1 MRLLVHCRSFSPWQ
15 PLAFLIFLRLLQNFY
30 VVPPTKYVSLFF
42 FFFTRSS
49 SFLVEL
55 RRPVALLSL
64 FLCLSLFSRFV
75 DMTIN
80 LHLIL

>member
-1 MRLLVHCRSFSPWQ
+1 MRVLVHCRSFSPWR

-30 VVPPTKYVSLFF
+30 VVPPTKNVSLFVF
-42 FFFTRSS
+42 FLTRLAL
-49 SFLVEL
+49 FLVEL

-64 FLCLSLFSRFV
+64 FLCFSLFSKFV

-80 LHLIL
+80 LH